1 MYATNRR
8 LDKKGLARDLS
19 NYHEV
24 GTSVIRA
31 NGLASPFHFNSLST
45 RFRRRLYACFPTK
58 GKDRRGWILR
68 ATKFVLPPRDVF
80 FPLFLFLLFFSI
92 FPFLYGFALFNR
104 VSLGFPFLLLLFSF
118 FSFQR
123 REGRSRIARMKGKT
137 SEERTPDLSPD
148 KSTYIYTHRYTVELL
163 LVSKVES
170 QEQEKNFILLFHPL
184 FLFFNLA
191 FHGVSKF
198 SFPKFLFIDRNRSFL
213 LLLFFSRLKIHEFST
228 NQHEGETRRFVVLR
242 TRPGVR

>member
-19 NYHEV
+19 NYHDV
-24 GTSVIRA
+24 GTSVIHA

-104 VSLGFPFLLLLFSF
+104 VSLGFPFLLLLLFSF

-184 FLFFNLA
+184 FLFSISRFTE
-191 FHGVSKF
+191 FQ
-198 SFPKFLFIDRNRSFL
+198 SFL
-213 LLLFFSRLKIHEFST
+213 SRNFYSSIEIDLFFFFFFS
-228 NQHEGETRRFVVLR
+228 LA
-242 TRPGVR
+242 

>member
-1 MYATNRR
+1 MDLLR
-8 LDKKGLARDLS
+8 LSIL
-19 NYHEV
+19 
-24 GTSVIRA
+24 
-31 NGLASPFHFNSLST
+31 T
-45 RFRRRLYACFPTK
+45 RFQLAFGVVCTPVSQPREKTEGDGFFEQRNSSYH
-58 GKDRRGWILR
+58 
-68 ATKFVLPPRDVF
+68 PRDVF
-80 FPLFLFLLFFSI
+80 FSLFLFLLFFSI

-104 VSLGFPFLLLLFSF
+104 VSLGFLFLLLLFSF

-184 FLFFNLA
+184 FLFSISRFTE
-191 FHGVSKF
+191 FQ
-198 SFPKFLFIDRNRSFL
+198 SFL
-213 LLLFFSRLKIHEFST
+213 SRNFYSSIEIDLFFFFFFSLAWKFT
-228 NQHEGETRRFVVLR
+228 NFPRINTRGRHDALLS
-242 TRPGVR
+242 